1 MMAQYEQDFGD
12 GSKAPETGRGAAGAG
27 GSARTA
33 TAAAGSGA
41 AYALD
46 YDEEREGGVMGYL
59 HRLFGAREEAIIGLV
74 ALLFA
79 AGIAG
84 LVLKDAYVARFKDKS
99 GVQRITALKWNERTL
114 VFPIEGFDTAGRR
127 ALFDVVVLTKNYGW
141 VLGSTTELER
151 DGEKLNAKAIEEE
164 VLAPQLREG
173 LGRARELI
181 AVGVA
186 SQEGELERE
195 IQRGGLRATRIAQWV
210 RGALGEK
217 VPMWTLNLGRYLDP
231 CTNCEDAETSWQRPF
246 VVIAV
251 GETEAGVNI
260 GEALRNAMS
269 DKENLPSPDRYSTFA
284 MSKFTK

>member
-1 MMAQYEQDFGD
+1 MVEYEKEFGD
-12 GSKAPETGRGAAGAG
+12 GVKARDARLGQPALATA
-27 GSARTA
+27 GSA
-33 TAAAGSGA
+33 A
-41 AYALD
+41 AYFD
-46 YDEEREGGVMGYL
+46 DEPEREGGILGFL

-74 ALLFA
+74 SLLFA
-79 AGIAG
+79 TVITG
-84 LVLKDAYVARFKDKS
+84 LVIKDAYFARYKDKS
-99 GVQRITALKWNERTL
+99 GVQRITALRWNERTL
-114 VFPIEGFDTAGRR
+114 VFPIEGFDKAGNR

-141 VLGSTTELER
+141 VLGSTSELER
-151 DGEKLNAKAIEEE
+151 GDQKLNAKDIEEE

-195 IQRGGLRATRIAQWV
+195 IQRGGLRASQIAKWV

-217 VPMWTLNLGRYLDP
+217 IPMWTLNLGRYLDP
-231 CTNCEDAETSWQRPF
+231 CTDCEDAETSWQRPF

-251 GETEAGVNI
+251 READGGMNI
-260 GEALRNAMS
+260 AEALRSAMS

-284 MSKFTK
+284 LSKYGR